1 MARPRAEDQH
11 RKSINFTIRLTSGEL
26 QKLKAAADLCSL
38 SPSALIR
45 EKVFGGKFPKPR
57 LSQIDLGTYLE
68 LKKAGVNLNQLTKL
82 AHSGRIGMELL
93 KILMQLH
100 WQQELIIRKLL
111 YHAGQPED
119 R

>member
-1 MARPRAEDQH
+1 MGRPRADEKH

-26 QKLKAAADLCSL
+26 QKLKDAAELCSR
-38 SPSALIR
+38 SPGALIR

-57 LSQIDLGTYLE
+57 LSRIDLKTYLE

-82 AHSGRIGMELL
+82 AHSGRSGMELL

-100 WQQELIIRKLL
+100 RQQELIIRKLL
-111 YHAGQPED
+111 YHAGQSED